1 MKGVGWLCRVET
13 SEKVSRALVTVPL
26 PLIRMTWISLTDPLE
41 LVHDMLMRWGR
52 PQRQRD
58 DL

>member
-26 PLIRMTWISLTDPLE
+26 PLIRYNMDISD
-41 LVHDMLMRWGR
+41 R
-52 PQRQRD
+52 PAGAGSRYAD
-58 DL
+58 ALGTAPTSA